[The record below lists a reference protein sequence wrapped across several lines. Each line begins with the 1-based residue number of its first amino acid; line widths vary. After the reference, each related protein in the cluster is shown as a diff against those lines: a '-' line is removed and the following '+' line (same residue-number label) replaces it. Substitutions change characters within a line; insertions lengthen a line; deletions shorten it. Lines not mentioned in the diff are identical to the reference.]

1 MQLTVYW
8 HQNCMFEQK
17 DISEETLRYVPGS
30 ICHWEQIKMYYSVE
44 GNSMETRYVG
54 FLQYVDFA

>member
-1 MQLTVYW
+1 
-8 HQNCMFEQK
+8 MFEQK